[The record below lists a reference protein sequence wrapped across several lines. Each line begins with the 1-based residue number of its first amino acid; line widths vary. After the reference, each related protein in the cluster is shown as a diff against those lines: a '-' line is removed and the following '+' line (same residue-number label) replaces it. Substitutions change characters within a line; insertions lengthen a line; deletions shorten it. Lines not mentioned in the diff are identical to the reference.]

1 MSYLS
6 RSPVN
11 NLAPKPYDRNT
22 SVYAIVYT
30 KMPGKE
36 EHPRMKIKFT
46 TLAENTASYMGLLG
60 EWGWSILIEVEN
72 TRILLDTGGPR
83 RYRSLQRS

>member
-1 MSYLS
+1 
-6 RSPVN
+6 
-11 NLAPKPYDRNT
+11 
-22 SVYAIVYT
+22 
-30 KMPGKE
+30 
-36 EHPRMKIKFT
+36 MKIKFT